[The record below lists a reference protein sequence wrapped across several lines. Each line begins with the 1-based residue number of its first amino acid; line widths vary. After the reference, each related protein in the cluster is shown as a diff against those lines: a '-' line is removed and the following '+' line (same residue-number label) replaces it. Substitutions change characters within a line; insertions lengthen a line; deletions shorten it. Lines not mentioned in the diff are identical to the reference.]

1 MNGGLVRARTFRIKE
16 NNFIMIYGKS
26 NMYDLKLSKKLT
38 GTNNS
43 EKYWVIGAIALSLF
57 GLASALL
64 LF

>member
-16 NNFIMIYGKS
+16 NNFIMVYGKS

-38 GTNNS
+38 GTNNI

-57 GLASALL
+57 GLAAALL

>member
-43 EKYWVIGAIALSLF
+43 EKYWVIGAIVLSLF
-57 GLASALL
+57 GLAAALL